1 MSMDTTT
8 FGQAP
13 LAVTAPAA
21 QRSVYLERLRRLQR
35 LRAEHEGE
43 LNERGI
49 RLLDRSLFATYCA
62 CRDIGAKDEAL
73 RILANI
79 ARTEAA

>member
-1 MSMDTTT
+1 MGIDTTT

-13 LAVTAPAA
+13 LAVTAPAE
-21 QRSVYLERLRRLQR
+21 QRSVYLQRLERLQR
-35 LRAEHEGE
+35 LRFEHEAE
-43 LNERGI
+43 LNQRGI
-49 RLLDRSLFATYCA
+49 RLLDRSLFATYCV

-79 ARTEAA
+79 PPNEAA